1 MREGGKGGGGGN
13 NHLFRKCG
21 GSAPRSGCLLDC
33 VRCSAPNSTLHALE
47 KLFSTRSNFPS
58 LREHTTSVY
67 CFTNHFA
74 LATWTWGISA
84 MFLFY
89 QSLATCAG
97 DIGDEEQH
105 FAGSALLR

>member
-1 MREGGKGGGGGN
+1 MREGGKRGGD